1 MRPLIVA
8 ATFLLASGF
17 PVAAQVFPT
26 PGAETP
32 RIQTAEYHP
41 GEPLVLTA
49 LPQTALTVM
58 LEPGETIQRATLGG
72 SPTWELA
79 VSAEADSFQIKPLI
93 GAVPASLS
101 VETDRRAYSFL
112 LETGDGLQAAY
123 LVRLQF
129 GAGLSILPGQPVP
142 TSRDIGGLEWTWRL
156 HGDLSVRPA
165 SIRDN
170 GAKTV
175 IEYAPGQSLP
185 AVFAIGPTGE
195 EEVVDGYMRDGL
207 FVIDRVHNELV
218 FRIDKAKATAQRGAR
233 TDPKKGGKG

>member
-1 MRPLIVA
+1 MIRTLPIGLALFVA
-8 ATFLLASGF
+8 GAQ
-17 PVAAQVFPT
+17 VAAQVFPI

-32 RIQTAEYHP
+32 RIQIAEWQA

-58 LEPGETIQRATLGG
+58 LEPGERIQRATLNG
-72 SPTWELA
+72 SPVWQVA
-79 VSAEADSFQIKPLI
+79 ISAEADSFQVTPGL

-123 LVRLQF
+123 LVRLQYD
-129 GAGLSILPGQPVP
+129 GGQPAYQP
-142 TSRDIGGLEWTWRL
+142 QAQAEILSGLDWTYRMR
-156 HGDLSVRPA
+156 GDRSVRPT

-175 IEYAPGQSLP
+175 IEYAPGQALP

-207 FVIDRVHNELV
+207 FIIDRVHQELV
-218 FRIDKAKATAQRGAR
+218 FRIDKAKAIATRSVQAATRGN
-233 TDPKKGGKG
+233 GKG

>member
-1 MRPLIVA
+1 MKPAITLACLMFACAAPL
-8 ATFLLASGF
+8 
-17 PVAAQVFPT
+17 AAQVFPM
-26 PGAETP
+26 PGPETP
-32 RIQTAEYHP
+32 RIQTAEWRA
-41 GEPLVLTA
+41 GEALVLTA

-72 SPTWELA
+72 SPAWEVV
-79 VSAEADSFQIKPLI
+79 VSAEADSFQITPRT

-129 GAGLSILPGQPVP
+129 GGSSAFAQTQSGQSLLDLTGL
-142 TSRDIGGLEWTWRL
+142 DWTYRL
-156 HGDLSVRPA
+156 RGDQSVRPT

-185 AVFAIGPTGE
+185 AVFAIGPTGD

-207 FVIDRVHNELV
+207 FVIDRVHEELV
-218 FRIDKAKATAQRGAR
+218 FRIDKAKAAARRGTRAV
-233 TDPKKGGKG
+233 PQNGGEG